1 MTSSA
6 PDPIGILID
15 KGVRIPAPASVEI
28 GPEVDPARI
37 SAQGVVLHAGT
48 KIFGR
53 RTLILQGA
61 QIGYE
66 SPVTLENCHVGPAVR
81 LAGGFLR
88 GAVFLKKAAMGS
100 GAHVREGT
108 ILEEGA
114 SGAHTVGLKQ
124 TILFPF
130 VTLGSLI
137 NFCDCLMS
145 GGTSPED
152 HSEVGSSYIHF
163 NYTPNQDKATP
174 SLLGDVPSGV
184 MLNQR
189 PIFLGG
195 QGGLVGPCRLA
206 FGTIV
211 AAGSVY
217 RKDVHQ
223 LGRLVFDGGP
233 KSGNIPFTSGLYR
246 GVRRIVASNLAYLAN
261 LAALKQWYAH
271 VRAQFVSPDFP
282 QALLEGLLT
291 AVDAAIDERLRQF
304 ERFCAKLPE
313 SARRYRESA
322 REGASEALLRQK
334 AEIVAG
340 WPEMKAVMRHQMDDA
355 GPERLRDA
363 FLEKIQLPRHTADR
377 DYLTTIQGLEPAA
390 AAAGTRWLQAVVDR
404 FSAAALAPLPSL
416 APSD

>member
-1 MTSSA
+1 MTTA
-6 PDPIGILID
+6 ALDPLGILLK

-37 SAQGVVLHAGT
+37 SAEGVVLHAGT
-48 KIFGR
+48 RIFGR

-61 QIGYE
+61 EIGHE
-66 SPVTLENCHVGPAVR
+66 SPATLENCHVGPAVR
-81 LAGGFLR
+81 LSGGFFR
-88 GAVFLKKAAMGS
+88 GAVFLKQAAMGS

-137 NFCDCLMS
+137 NFCDCLMA
-145 GGTSPED
+145 GGTSPKD
-152 HSEVGSSYIHF
+152 HSEVGSAYIHF

-189 PIFLGG
+189 PVFLGG

-206 FGTIV
+206 FGTVV
-211 AAGSVY
+211 AAGCVY
-217 RKDVHQ
+217 RKDVPQ
-223 LGRLVFDGGP
+223 PGRLVFDGGL
-233 KSGNIPFTSGLYR
+233 KSGSIPFTPGLYR
-246 GVRRIVASNLAYLAN
+246 GIRRIVSNNLAYLAN
-261 LAALKQWYAH
+261 LAALKQWYGH

-282 QALLEGLLT
+282 QTLLEGLL
-291 AVDAAIDERLRQF
+291 AAADAAIDERLRQF
-304 ERFCAKLPE
+304 GRFCAKLPE

-322 REGASEALLRQK
+322 RDGASEALLREK
-334 AEIVAG
+334 AEIAAG
-340 WPEMKAVMRHQMDDA
+340 WPEMRAIMLQQKEDP
-355 GPERLRDA
+355 GPESLRNA
-363 FLEKIQLPRHTADR
+363 FLEKLQRPLRTAGG

-404 FSAAALAPLPSL
+404 FSTAALAPLPSL
-416 APSD
+416 TPRD

>member
-6 PDPIGILID
+6 PDPIGILLN

-28 GPEVDPARI
+28 GLEVDPARI
-37 SAQGVVLHAGT
+37 SAEGVVLHAGT

-61 QIGYE
+61 KIGYE
-66 SPVTLENCHVGPAVR
+66 GPATLENCHVGPAVR
-81 LAGGFLR
+81 LSGGFFR
-88 GAVFLKKAAMGS
+88 GAVFLAKAAMGS

-217 RKDVHQ
+217 RKDVPQ
-223 LGRLVFDGGP
+223 PGRLVFDGGL
-233 KSGNIPFTSGLYR
+233 KSGSIPFSPGLYR
-246 GVRRIVASNLAYLAN
+246 GIRRIVANNLAYLAN

-282 QALLEGLLT
+282 QALLEGLLA

-304 ERFCAKLPE
+304 GRFCAKLPE

-322 REGASEALLRQK
+322 RESASDALLQEK
-334 AEIVAG
+334 AELAAG
-340 WPEMKAVMRHQMDDA
+340 WPEMKAIMRQQKEDA
-355 GPERLRDA
+355 GPESLRDA
-363 FLEKIQLPRHTADR
+363 FLEKIQEPLRSAGR
-377 DYLTTIQGLEPAA
+377 DYLVTIRGLEHAA
-390 AAAGTRWLQAVVDR
+390 AAAGTRWLQAVVGR
-404 FSAAALAPLPSL
+404 FSAAALAPLPLLSL
-416 APSD
+416 RD

>member
-6 PDPIGILID
+6 KDPIEILLK
-15 KGVRIPAPASVEI
+15 KGVRIPSPASVEI
-28 GPEVDPARI
+28 GPDVDPGRI
-37 SAQGVVLHAGT
+37 AGEGVVLHSGS

-53 RTLILQGA
+53 RTLILKGA
-61 QIGYE
+61 RIGYE
-66 SPVTLENCHVGPAVR
+66 SPVTLEDCHVGPSVQ
-81 LAGGFLR
+81 LNGGFFR
-88 GAVFLKKAAMGS
+88 KAVFLEKAAMGL

-137 NFCDCLMS
+137 NFCDCLMA
-145 GGTSPED
+145 GGTSPKD

-206 FGTIV
+206 FGTIIG
-211 AAGSVY
+211 AGSVY
-217 RKDVHQ
+217 RKDV
-223 LGRLVFDGGP
+223 LKPGRLVFEGRGKGG
-233 KSGNIPFTSGLYR
+233 SIPFTPGLYR
-246 GVRRIVASNLAYLAN
+246 GVRRIVDCNLTYIAN
-261 LAALKQWYAH
+261 LAALKQWYTH
-271 VRAQFVSPDFP
+271 VRSQFVSPDFP
-282 QALLEGLLT
+282 DALLDGLQA
-291 AVDAAIDERLRQF
+291 AVGAAIEERLRQF

-322 REGASEALLRQK
+322 GEKASEALLQEK
-334 AEIVAG
+334 ADLVAN
-340 WPEMKAVMRHQMDDA
+340 WPEMKAVMAEKANEA
-355 GPERLRDA
+355 GTNELREP
-363 FLEKIQLPRHTADR
+363 FLEKIQASIHTTGKR
-377 DYLTTIQGLEPAA
+377 YLKVIQGLDPATT
-390 AAAGTRWLQAVVDR
+390 AAGTRWLQAIADD
-404 FSAAALAPLPSL
+404 FSAAARKPVPSL
-416 APSD
+416 APRN